1 VVAANSLAN
10 LGPPLRGGRVGG
22 HRSGHAGRA
31 LRLSRKLTP
40 EAILYCGKVLRD
52 ENEDTARRLKAAEI
66 ILFHGMPKG
75 DQAKY
80 LADESPASITINVV
94 HHERPEAP
102 QISQKPDLEL
112 PSIVINTVDQP

>member
-1 VVAANSLAN
+1 MVAPASVAN
-10 LGPPLRGGRVGG
+10 LGPPLRGAPAGGRRSSHVG
-22 HRSGHAGRA
+22 RT
-31 LRLSRKLTP
+31 LRLSRKYCP
-40 EAILYCGKVLRD
+40 EAIQYCAKVMRD
-52 ENEDTARRLKAAEI
+52 ESEDTQRRLKAAEI
-66 ILFHGMPKG
+66 ILFHGLPKG
-75 DQAKY
+75 EQAKY